1 MQSYLL
7 LGEEE
12 YLGMFYTSYSAAK
25 HRMRLAGTYAK
36 MGWLV
41 DVHIHSGTLS
51 KVFISSLSAFWPGMQ
66 ALAGK
71 QAVSTCTR
79 VQHILCIADIMLTD
93 SRFTLFPVF

>member
-7 LGEEE
+7 LGEED
-12 YLGMFYTSYSAAK
+12 YLGMFYTSYSAVM
-25 HRMRLAGTYAK
+25 HRMRLAGTFAK

-51 KVFISSLSAFWPGMQ
+51 KVFVSSLSAFWPGMQ

-71 QAVSTCTR
+71 QAVS
-79 VQHILCIADIMLTD
+79 I
-93 SRFTLFPVF
+93 